1 MRMEN
6 EQYREK
12 IKELEN
18 WIILLLNNFYDGNQ
32 DSMQNIEH
40 GLKRIDE
47 LRGEKFALKKA
58 VLIERKRYMD
68 LQDQYLELK
77 RSMKV
82 REEEIVQNYETGS
95 LLIQKQALEQTLRAL
110 SEEVECLSQKN
121 EKLLGQ
127 LLQREY
133 F

>member
-1 MRMEN
+1 MEN

-68 LQDQYLELK
+68 L
-77 RSMKV
+77 
-82 REEEIVQNYETGS
+82 
-95 LLIQKQALEQTLRAL
+95 
-110 SEEVECLSQKN
+110 
-121 EKLLGQ
+121 
-127 LLQREY
+127 
-133 F
+133 